1 MRREAA
7 MNTTLSSA
15 GRVRRRLRLAAV
27 AVTLLTVG
35 CARYRV
41 VEIDTTKA
49 RQFCWNRKV
58 RITERTSQQ
67 RGLFAPRSE
76 WVKISRIELVGE
88 DDRNVVI
95 HPIREL
101 RGDKPYACVQD
112 VGSPPDQYLVP
123 LRDAIPIY
131 QRARESMR
139 VSKDMVEHPPENEA
153 RRKALDDAIAEY
165 LRVSS
170 HIGKRQFEKVSGA
183 ELAYACAFGTR
194 QREST
199 YELDE
204 HTVVRVR
211 IEDKSLLTVTV
222 EDQAGNV
229 LHRYVPEELAVT
241 EVENP

>member
-1 MRREAA
+1 
-7 MNTTLSSA
+7 MNRHLSPG
-15 GRVRRRLRLAAV
+15 GRVRRRFRLAAV
-27 AVTLLTVG
+27 AVTILTVG

-49 RQFCWNRKV
+49 RQFCWNGKV
-58 RITERTSQQ
+58 RITERTSQDTQ
-67 RGLFAPRSE
+67 LFAPRSE
-76 WVKISRIELVGE
+76 WVEISRIELVGE
-88 DDRNVVI
+88 DGRSVVL
-95 HPIREL
+95 HPTKEL

-123 LRDAIPIY
+123 LRDAIPVY
-131 QRARESMR
+131 ERAWESMR
-139 VSKDMVEHPPENEA
+139 VSKDMAERPPEDEA

-170 HIGKRQFEKVSGA
+170 QISKREFGKVSGA
-183 ELAYACAFGTR
+183 ELVYACASRAR

-199 YELDE
+199 YQLDE

-211 IEDKSLLTVTV
+211 IEDDSLLTVTV

-229 LHRYVPEELAVT
+229 LHRYAPEELAVT
-241 EVENP
+241 EVEEP